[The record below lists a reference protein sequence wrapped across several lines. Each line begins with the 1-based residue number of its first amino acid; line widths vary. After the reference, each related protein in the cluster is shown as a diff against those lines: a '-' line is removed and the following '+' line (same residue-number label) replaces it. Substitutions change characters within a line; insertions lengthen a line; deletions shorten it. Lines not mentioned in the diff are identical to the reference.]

1 MSHPMPPSQP
11 SPPAAPAAS
20 APTPAAPPNHL
31 PERIRLLADISQ
43 NLWWSWQLDAREL
56 FHRIDR
62 RLWEATRHNAV
73 QFLRQVSPDRLAE
86 HAEDPGF
93 LERYDAVMRRFERL
107 EERINTYTAGR
118 IPDLLK
124 RSIAYFSAEFALHR
138 SLPIYSG
145 GLGVLAGD
153 HCKEA
158 SDLGV
163 PLVGIGLYYHGGY
176 FDQLIGLDG
185 WQRESDDPIDPAVS
199 PVARVNG
206 PDGDPALV
214 SVTISGREVQIGAW
228 RVMVGRV
235 PVYLLDTDLDR
246 NDPAD
251 RKLTARLYTS
261 AAEWR
266 LRQEWVLGVGG
277 VRMLRALGI
286 NPEIWHANEG
296 HAAFMHVERLRE
308 LLANGLTLP
317 AARNQIR
324 SSSVF
329 TTHTPVAAGHDVFT
343 TEQVEQVTGPFW
355 NAMGISREQFMS
367 LGNSGPNDQR
377 FEMTVLSLRLR
388 GPL

>member
-1 MSHPMPPSQP
+1 MSQPMPPPDPAQA
-11 SPPAAPAAS
+11 PAAPQVAPS
-20 APTPAAPPNHL
+20 APATPAPNHI
-31 PERIRLLADISQ
+31 PERIRQLADISQ

-56 FHRIDR
+56 FDRIDH
-62 RLWEATRHNAV
+62 RLWRSTRHNAV
-73 QFLRQVSPDRLAE
+73 QFLRQVSPELLEQQAQ
-86 HAEDPGF
+86 DPIF
-93 LERYDAVMRRFERL
+93 LEHYDRVVRRFELLSQRNGTWFASRYP
-107 EERINTYTAGR
+107 E
-118 IPDLLK
+118 LLK

-163 PLVGIGLYYHGGY
+163 RVVGIGLYYHGGY

-185 WQRESDDPIDPAVS
+185 WQRDSDDPIDPAVN

-343 TEQVEQVTGPFW
+343 TEQVEQVTGRSEEHTSELQSP
-355 NAMGISREQFMS
+355 MY
-367 LGNSGPNDQR
+367 L
-377 FEMTVLSLRLR
+377 VCRL
-388 GPL
+388 LLEKKKQ